1 MNADYQRA
9 VEGTLCSTNRGN
21 PSEFII
27 GNGLP
32 VPLQVY
38 WLSATGEQ
46 VSVMTS
52 PWPVAISLPLILQP
66 KGTATFKATPDG
78 YWWLLAAQGSGA
90 FAAVVGKERE
100 SAGRSYVAE
109 QRVAVSAE
117 ELVPSGAIGM
127 PPTPNSEVL
136 MPSASPRILVACGP
150 GPSGG
155 GTTILVEQ
163 QWQLSSGSYALAPHE
178 RRTISYTETSGMES
192 TSAESSTVATSLGLS
207 ASAGWGAI
215 SASVSMSVSTS
226 SSRFEEVTISSDSTE
241 FTSTEI
247 ENETSTTQ
255 LVLLWQLMQTAT
267 VVESRNKPTASVVS
281 ALGPAIP
288 QLSTL
293 ERLPPP
299 TALEAERLLV
309 PELSDTSD

>member
-9 VEGTLCSTNRGN
+9 VEGTLCSTNKGN

-32 VPLQVY
+32 VPLQLY

-46 VSVMTS
+46 VSVTT
-52 PWPVAISLPLILQP
+52 PTWPFLIGQPLVLQP
-66 KGTATFKATPDG
+66 RTTTTFRSAPDG

-90 FAAVVGKERE
+90 FATVVGKERE

-109 QRVAVSAE
+109 QRVSVSAE

-127 PPTPNSEVL
+127 PPAPNSEQL

-163 QWQLSSGSYALAPHE
+163 QWQLSSGSYALAPQE
-178 RRTISYTETSGMES
+178 RRTISYTETSGMSS

-207 ASAGWGAI
+207 ASAGYGAI

-226 SSRFEEVTISSDSTE
+226 SSRFEEVTISSESTE
-241 FTSTEI
+241 FASTEI
-247 ENETSTTQ
+247 ENKTDTTQ

-267 VVESRNKPTASVVS
+267 VFESRNKPTASVVS

-299 TALEAERLLV
+299 AALQAAWLPV
-309 PELSDTSD
+309 PELAATSD